1 MENQTLDEY
10 IVGIKE
16 AHKFNF
22 SVVAISDKVTGRPA
36 IIEIRFNPKQ
46 CKMKKP
52 YSTMYPEDYI
62 SERFFQDKEAPF
74 MYAVPDI
81 VHFNQ
86 GAIEIKV
93 LSCSEDYDE
102 KTIVKVL
109 KGIETE
115 YLNVQ

>member
-1 MENQTLDEY
+1 
-10 IVGIKE
+10 
-16 AHKFNF
+16 
-22 SVVAISDKVTGRPA
+22 
-36 IIEIRFNPKQ
+36 
-46 CKMKKP
+46 
-52 YSTMYPEDYI
+52 MYPEDYI

-74 MYAVPDI
+74 MYVVSDTM
-81 VHFNQ
+81 HFNQ
-86 GAIEIKV
+86 GAMEIKV